1 LGVRFEV
8 FLSQLDDKI
17 NPLPAAYR
25 LTALKN

>member
-1 LGVRFEV
+1 LGVSFEV

-17 NPLPAAYR
+17 NPLPTTFR